1 MVKIDN
7 RRKEFMENRRI
18 KRKGPNEPQR
28 KSEYEKERT
37 REEVEQI
44 KKNLV
49 NFAKTSWG
57 KQWIQSNLQIGRP
70 FRMQR
75 GIEYVKDERRIENLS
90 ISTGQI
96 FATVQGTAPTP
107 YRVKINFEPIL
118 EEGWKIILKEL
129 AKKTINLIELLEGFL
144 PEDIVTIFDENGY
157 SLFPNASKGFKAT
170 CSCPDTAIPCKHIA
184 AVILYLARVLDYNP
198 FLLLELRG
206 KSKSEILN
214 ELSLGQGAK
223 SENESEKTSMTNNI
237 EFKFNVPKI
246 SIVELSS
253 EQKKT
258 STDIDDEY
266 NIGFTFRKPG
276 KLIETL
282 ENLGV
287 PQNIENKAFEIVLRA
302 IYRKITSKIHDLYL
316 ELS

>member
-1 MVKIDN
+1 
-7 RRKEFMENRRI
+7 
-18 KRKGPNEPQR
+18 
-28 KSEYEKERT
+28 
-37 REEVEQI
+37 
-44 KKNLV
+44 
-49 NFAKTSWG
+49 
-57 KQWIQSNLQIGRP
+57 
-70 FRMQR
+70 MQR

-118 EEGWKIILKEL
+118 EEGWKILLKKL

-144 PEDIVTIFDENGY
+144 PEDVITIFDENGY
-157 SLFPNASKGFKAT
+157 SLFLNASKGLNAT

-184 AVILYLARVLDYNP
+184 AVILYIARVLDYNP

-206 KSKSEILN
+206 KTKSEVLN
-214 ELSLGQGAK
+214 ELSLGQGVK
-223 SENESEKTSMTNNI
+223 SKNESEKVSTTSNI

-253 EQKKT
+253 EQKK
-258 STDIDDEY
+258 SDTDIDDY

-276 KLIETL
+276 KIIETL
-282 ENLGV
+282 ENLGI

-302 IYRKITSKIHDLYL
+302 IYRRITSKTYDMSL
-316 ELS
+316 ELT

>member
-1 MVKIDN
+1 VIKIDN
-7 RRKEFMENRRI
+7 RRKEFMENRRSR
-18 KRKGPNEPQR
+18 RKGPTKPQR

-44 KKNLV
+44 KKNLI

-57 KQWIQSNLQIGRP
+57 KQWIQSNLKVGRP

-144 PEDIVTIFDENGY
+144 PEDIITIFDENGY
-157 SLFPNASKGFKAT
+157 SLFLNASKGLNAT

-184 AVILYLARVLDYNP
+184 AVILYIARVLDYNP

-206 KSKSEILN
+206 KTKSEILN
-214 ELSLGQGAK
+214 ELSLGQGVK
-223 SENESEKTSMTNNI
+223 SKNESEKVSTTSNI

-253 EQKKT
+253 EQKK
-258 STDIDDEY
+258 SDTDIDDY

-276 KLIETL
+276 KIIETL

-302 IYRKITSKIHDLYL
+302 IYRKITSKIHDMSL
-316 ELS
+316 EQS

>member
-1 MVKIDN
+1 VIKIDN
-7 RRKEFMENRRI
+7 RKKEFMENRRN
-18 KRKGPNEPQR
+18 KRKGPNKPQR
-28 KSEYEKERT
+28 KNEYEKERT

-44 KKNLV
+44 KKNLI
-49 NFAKTSWG
+49 NFAKTAWG

-75 GIEYVKDERRIENLS
+75 GIQYVKDERRIENLS

-118 EEGWKIILKEL
+118 KEGWKIILKEL
-129 AKKTINLIELLEGFL
+129 TKKTINLIELLDGFL
-144 PEDIVTIFDENGY
+144 PEDIITIFDENGY
-157 SLFPNASKGFKAT
+157 SLFPDASKGLNAT
-170 CSCPDTAIPCKHIA
+170 CSCPDMAIPCKHIA
-184 AVILYLARVLDYNP
+184 AVILYIARVLDYNP

-206 KSKSEILN
+206 KSKNEILN

-223 SENESEKTSMTNNI
+223 SKKESEEASKTSNS

-246 SIVELSS
+246 SIVELSN
-253 EQKKT
+253 EQKK
-258 STDIDDEY
+258 SGTDIDDY
-266 NIGFTFRKPG
+266 NLGFTFRKPG
-276 KLIETL
+276 KIIETL

-287 PQNIENKAFEIVLRA
+287 PQTIENKAFEIVLRA
-302 IYRKITSKIHDLYL
+302 IYRKITSKIHDTSL

>member
-1 MVKIDN
+1 VIKIDN
-7 RRKEFMENRRI
+7 RRKEFMENRRSR
-18 KRKGPNEPQR
+18 RKGPTKPQK

-44 KKNLV
+44 KKNLI

-57 KQWIQSNLQIGRP
+57 KQWIQSNLKVGRP

-118 EEGWKIILKEL
+118 EEGWKILLKEL

-144 PEDIVTIFDENGY
+144 PEDIITIFDENGY
-157 SLFPNASKGFKAT
+157 SLFLNASKGLNAT

-184 AVILYLARVLDYNP
+184 AIILYIARVLDYNP

-214 ELSLGQGAK
+214 ELSLGQGVK
-223 SENESEKTSMTNNI
+223 SKNELEKVSTTSNI

-253 EQKKT
+253 EQKK
-258 STDIDDEY
+258 SDTDIDDY
-266 NIGFTFRKPG
+266 SIGFTFRKPR
-276 KLIETL
+276 KIIEIL
-282 ENLGV
+282 ENLGI

-302 IYRKITSKIHDLYL
+302 IYRRITSKTYDMSL
-316 ELS
+316 ELI

>member
-1 MVKIDN
+1 MDN
-7 RRKEFMENRRI
+7 RRN
-18 KRKGPNEPQR
+18 KRKGPTKPPR
-28 KSEYEKERT
+28 KSEYDKERT

-144 PEDIVTIFDENGY
+144 PEDIITIFDENGY
-157 SLFPNASKGFKAT
+157 SLFPIASKGLNAT
-170 CSCPDTAIPCKHIA
+170 CSCPDMAIPCKHIA

-223 SENESEKTSMTNNI
+223 SENESEKISITNNI

-253 EQKKT
+253 EQNK
-258 STDIDDEY
+258 SGTDVDEY

-302 IYRKITSKIHDLYL
+302 IYRKITSKIHDLSL
-316 ELS
+316 ELN

>member
-1 MVKIDN
+1 
-7 RRKEFMENRRI
+7 MENRRV
-18 KRKGPNEPQR
+18 KRKGPDKPQR
-28 KSEYEKERT
+28 KSGYEKERT

-44 KKNLV
+44 KENLV

-107 YRVKINFEPIL
+107 YRVKIIFEPIL
-118 EEGWKIILKEL
+118 EEGWKIILGEL

-144 PEDIVTIFDENGY
+144 PEDIITIFDEIGY
-157 SLFPNASKGFKAT
+157 SLFPNASKGLNAT

-184 AVILYLARVLDYNP
+184 AVILYIARVLDYNP

-214 ELSLGQGAK
+214 ELSLGQRVRSK
-223 SENESEKTSMTNNI
+223 NESEKISTTNNI

-253 EQKKT
+253 EKKKS
-258 STDIDDEY
+258 STDIDDY

-276 KLIETL
+276 KIIDTL

-302 IYRKITSKIHDLYL
+302 IYHKITSKIYEISL

>member
-1 MVKIDN
+1 VVKIDN

-44 KKNLV
+44 KKNLI

-118 EEGWKIILKEL
+118 EEGWEVILKEL

-144 PEDIVTIFDENGY
+144 PEDIITIFDENGY
-157 SLFPNASKGFKAT
+157 SLFQNASKGLNAT
-170 CSCPDTAIPCKHIA
+170 CSCPDAAIPCKHIA

-206 KSKSEILN
+206 KSKNEILN

-223 SENESEKTSMTNNI
+223 SKKETEEASKTSNS

-253 EQKKT
+253 EQKK
-258 STDIDDEY
+258 SGTDIEDY
-266 NIGFTFRKPG
+266 NLGFTFRKPG
-276 KLIETL
+276 KIIETL

-287 PQNIENKAFEIVLRA
+287 PQTIENKAFEIVLRA
-302 IYRKITSKIHDLYL
+302 IYRKITSKIHDTSL

>member
-1 MVKIDN
+1 VINIDN
-7 RRKEFMENRRI
+7 RRKEFMENRRNR
-18 KRKGPNEPQR
+18 RKGPDKPQR

-57 KQWIQSNLQIGRP
+57 KQWIQSNLEIGRP

-75 GIEYVKDERRIENLS
+75 GIEYVKDKRRIENLS
-90 ISTGQI
+90 INTGQI

-118 EEGWKIILKEL
+118 DEGWKIILTEL

-144 PEDIVTIFDENGY
+144 PEDVITIFDDNGY
-157 SLFPNASKGFKAT
+157 SLFPNASKGLNAT

-184 AVILYLARVLDYNP
+184 AVILYIARVLDYNP

-206 KSKSEILN
+206 KSKSEVLN
-214 ELSLGQGAK
+214 ELSLGQGEK
-223 SENESEKTSMTNNI
+223 SKNGAEKVSTTSNI
-237 EFKFNVPKI
+237 EFKFNIPKI

-253 EQKKT
+253 EQKK
-258 STDIDDEY
+258 SDTDLDDY

-276 KLIETL
+276 KIIETL
-282 ENLGV
+282 ENLGM

-302 IYRKITSKIHDLYL
+302 IYRKITSKIHDISL

>member
-1 MVKIDN
+1 MIKIDN
-7 RRKEFMENRRI
+7 RRKEFMENRRSR
-18 KRKGPNEPQR
+18 RKGPTKPQK

-44 KKNLV
+44 KKNLI

-57 KQWIQSNLQIGRP
+57 KQWIQSNLKVGRP

-118 EEGWKIILKEL
+118 EEGWKILLKEL

-144 PEDIVTIFDENGY
+144 PEDIITIFDENGY
-157 SLFPNASKGFKAT
+157 SLFLNASKGLNAT

-184 AVILYLARVLDYNP
+184 AIILYIARVLDYNP

-214 ELSLGQGAK
+214 ELSLGQGVK
-223 SENESEKTSMTNNI
+223 SKNELEKVSTTSNI

-253 EQKKT
+253 EQKK
-258 STDIDDEY
+258 SDTDIDDY
-266 NIGFTFRKPG
+266 SIGFTFRKPG
-276 KLIETL
+276 KIIEIL
-282 ENLGV
+282 ENLGI

-302 IYRKITSKIHDLYL
+302 IYRRITSKTYDMSL
-316 ELS
+316 ELI

>member
-1 MVKIDN
+1 MIKIDN
-7 RRKEFMENRRI
+7 RKKEFMENRRS
-18 KRKGPNEPQR
+18 KRKGPNKPQR

-44 KKNLV
+44 KKNLI

-144 PEDIVTIFDENGY
+144 PEDIITIFDENGY
-157 SLFPNASKGFKAT
+157 SLFPNAPKGLNAT
-170 CSCPDTAIPCKHIA
+170 CSCPDMAIPCKHIA
-184 AVILYLARVLDYNP
+184 AVILYIARVLDYNP
-198 FLLLELRG
+198 FLLLELQG

-214 ELSLGQGAK
+214 ELSLGQGTK
-223 SENESEKTSMTNNI
+223 SKNEEEQISTTSNI
-237 EFKFNVPKI
+237 EFKFNIPKI
-246 SIVELSS
+246 STVELSS
-253 EQKKT
+253 EQKKLN
-258 STDIDDEY
+258 TDIDDY

-276 KLIETL
+276 KIIETL

-287 PQNIENKAFEIVLRA
+287 PQTIENKAFEIVLRS
-302 IYRKITSKIHDLYL
+302 IYRKITSKIHDTSLK
-316 ELS
+316 LS

>member
-1 MVKIDN
+1 VIKIDN
-7 RRKEFMENRRI
+7 RRKEFMENRRSR
-18 KRKGPNEPQR
+18 RKGPTKPQR

-44 KKNLV
+44 KKNLI

-57 KQWIQSNLQIGRP
+57 KQWIQSNLKVGRP

-144 PEDIVTIFDENGY
+144 PEDIITIFDENGY
-157 SLFPNASKGFKAT
+157 SLFLNASKGLNAT

-184 AVILYLARVLDYNP
+184 AVILYIARVLDYNP

-214 ELSLGQGAK
+214 ELSLGQGVK
-223 SENESEKTSMTNNI
+223 SKNESEKVSTTSNI

-253 EQKKT
+253 EQKK
-258 STDIDDEY
+258 SNTDIDDY

-276 KLIETL
+276 KIIETL
-282 ENLGV
+282 ENLGT

-302 IYRKITSKIHDLYL
+302 IYRKITSKIHDISL
-316 ELS
+316 EQS

>member
-1 MVKIDN
+1 VIKIDS
-7 RRKEFMENRRI
+7 RRKEFMDNRRN
-18 KRKGPNEPQR
+18 KRKGPTKPPR

-129 AKKTINLIELLEGFL
+129 AIKTINLIELLEGFL

-157 SLFPNASKGFKAT
+157 SLFPNASKGLNAT

-214 ELSLGQGAK
+214 ELSLGQGATGK
-223 SENESEKTSMTNNI
+223 NKLEKGSTTSNI

-253 EQKKT
+253 EQNK
-258 STDIDDEY
+258 SGTDVDEY

-302 IYRKITSKIHDLYL
+302 IYRKITSKIHDLSL
-316 ELS
+316 ELN

>member
-1 MVKIDN
+1 
-7 RRKEFMENRRI
+7 MENRRSR
-18 KRKGPNEPQR
+18 RKGPDKPQR

-57 KQWIQSNLQIGRP
+57 KQWIQSNLEIGRP

-90 ISTGQI
+90 INTGQI

-129 AKKTINLIELLEGFL
+129 AKKTINLIELLEGLL
-144 PEDIVTIFDENGY
+144 PEDIITIFDENGY
-157 SLFPNASKGFKAT
+157 SLFLNASKGLNAT

-184 AVILYLARVLDYNP
+184 AVILYISRVLDYNP

-206 KSKSEILN
+206 KSKSEVLN
-214 ELSLGQGAK
+214 ELSLGQEIK
-223 SENESEKTSMTNNI
+223 SKDESEKVSTTSNI

-253 EQKKT
+253 EQKKSDT
-258 STDIDDEY
+258 GIDDY
-266 NIGFTFRKPG
+266 YIGFTFRKPG
-276 KLIETL
+276 KIIDTL
-282 ENLGV
+282 ENLGI

-302 IYRKITSKIHDLYL
+302 IYRKITSKIHDISL

>member
-1 MVKIDN
+1 MIKIDN
-7 RRKEFMENRRI
+7 RKKEFMENRRI
-18 KRKGPNEPQR
+18 KRKGPDKPQR

-44 KKNLV
+44 KKNLI

-118 EEGWKIILKEL
+118 EEGWKIILREL
-129 AKKTINLIELLEGFL
+129 TKKTINLIELLEGLL
-144 PEDIVTIFDENGY
+144 PEDIIIIFDENGY
-157 SLFPNASKGFKAT
+157 SLFPNASKGLNAT

-184 AVILYLARVLDYNP
+184 AVILYIARVLDYNP

-223 SENESEKTSMTNNI
+223 SKNEAEKMSTTSNI

-246 SIVELSS
+246 SIVEISS
-253 EQKKT
+253 EQKK
-258 STDIDDEY
+258 SGTDIDDY

-276 KLIETL
+276 KIIETI

-287 PQNIENKAFEIVLRA
+287 PQTIENKAFEIVLRS
-302 IYRKITSKIHDLYL
+302 IYRKITSKIHDTSL

>member
-1 MVKIDN
+1 VIKIDN
-7 RRKEFMENRRI
+7 RKKEFMENRRS
-18 KRKGPNEPQR
+18 KRKGPNQPQR

-44 KKNLV
+44 KKNLI
-49 NFAKTSWG
+49 NFAKTEWG

-75 GIEYVKDERRIENLS
+75 GIQYVKDERRIENLS

-118 EEGWKIILKEL
+118 QDGWKIILKEL
-129 AKKTINLIELLEGFL
+129 TKKTVNLIELLEGLL
-144 PEDIVTIFDENGY
+144 PEDIITIFNENGY
-157 SLFPNASKGFKAT
+157 SLFPNASKGLNAT

-184 AVILYLARVLDYNP
+184 AVILYIARVLDYNP

-214 ELSLGQGAK
+214 ELSLGQGVK
-223 SENESEKTSMTNNI
+223 SKDESEKLSPTSNI

-246 SIVELSS
+246 SIVELS
-253 EQKKT
+253 KKKKK
-258 STDIDDEY
+258 SGTDTDDY

-276 KLIETL
+276 KIIETL

-287 PQNIENKAFEIVLRA
+287 PQTIENKAFEIVLRA
-302 IYRKITSKIHDLYL
+302 IYRKITSKIHDASL
-316 ELS
+316 ELR

>member
-1 MVKIDN
+1 MIKIDN
-7 RRKEFMENRRI
+7 RKKEFMENRRS
-18 KRKGPNEPQR
+18 KRKGPNKPQR
-28 KSEYEKERT
+28 KTEYEKERT
-37 REEVEQI
+37 REEVDQI
-44 KKNLV
+44 KKNLI
-49 NFAKTSWG
+49 NFAKTNWG
-57 KQWIQSNLQIGRP
+57 KQWIQSNLEIGRP

-75 GIEYVKDERRIENLS
+75 GIQYVKDERRIDNLS
-90 ISTGQI
+90 INTGQI

-129 AKKTINLIELLEGFL
+129 TKKTINLIELIEGLL
-144 PEDIVTIFDENGY
+144 PEDIITIFDENGY
-157 SLFPNASKGFKAT
+157 SLFPNASKGLNAT

-184 AVILYLARVLDYNP
+184 AVILYIARVLDYNP
-198 FLLLELRG
+198 FLLLELLG
-206 KSKSEILN
+206 KSKSEILS
-214 ELSLGQGAK
+214 ELSLGEGVK
-223 SENESEKTSMTNNI
+223 SKNESKKTSTINNV

-253 EQKKT
+253 EQKK
-258 STDIDDEY
+258 SGADTDDY

-276 KLIETL
+276 KIIETV

-287 PQNIENKAFEIVLRA
+287 PQTIENKAFEIVLRS
-302 IYRKITSKIHDLYL
+302 IYRKITSKIHDTSL

>member
-1 MVKIDN
+1 MIKIDN
-7 RRKEFMENRRI
+7 RRKEFMENRRSR
-18 KRKGPNEPQR
+18 RKGPTKPQ
-28 KSEYEKERT
+28 KKTEYEKERT

-57 KQWIQSNLQIGRP
+57 KQWIQSNLKVGRP

-144 PEDIVTIFDENGY
+144 PEDITTIFDENGY
-157 SLFPNASKGFKAT
+157 SLFLNASKGLNAT

-184 AVILYLARVLDYNP
+184 AVILYIARVLDYNP

-214 ELSLGQGAK
+214 ELSLGQGVK
-223 SENESEKTSMTNNI
+223 SKNESEKVSTTSNI

-253 EQKKT
+253 EQKK
-258 STDIDDEY
+258 SDTDIDDY

-276 KLIETL
+276 KIIETL
-282 ENLGV
+282 ENLGM

-302 IYRKITSKIHDLYL
+302 IYRNITSKMHDISL

>member
-1 MVKIDN
+1 MDN
-7 RRKEFMENRRI
+7 RRRR
-18 KRKGPNEPQR
+18 RKGPTKPEK

-44 KKNLV
+44 KKNLI

-75 GIEYVKDERRIENLS
+75 GIEYAKDERRIENLS

-118 EEGWKIILKEL
+118 EEGWKIILREL
-129 AKKTINLIELLEGFL
+129 TKKTINLIELLEGLL
-144 PEDIVTIFDENGY
+144 PEDIIIIFDENGY
-157 SLFPNASKGFKAT
+157 SLFPNASKGLNAT

-184 AVILYLARVLDYNP
+184 AVILYIARVLDYNP

-223 SENESEKTSMTNNI
+223 SKNEAEKMSTTSNI
-237 EFKFNVPKI
+237 EFKFNIPKI
-246 SIVELSS
+246 SIVEISS
-253 EQKKT
+253 EQKK
-258 STDIDDEY
+258 SGTDIDDY

-276 KLIETL
+276 KIIETI

-287 PQNIENKAFEIVLRA
+287 PQTIENKAFEIVLRS
-302 IYRKITSKIHDLYL
+302 IYRKITAKIHDTSL